1 MCLILC
7 FGTLLFALYLDN
19 YGHGFVMS
27 VCKRFFFASILHAA
41 ANNQA
46 ECCFQFISL
55 VNRDCS
61 SLLVQGD
68 RWANYDDCMSYEEE
82 CKFVVSWW
90 RRLNGMDEPPRKT
103 MFVPNIMV
111 LKKAVLAVRNEA
123 EKCAAVNNSQPQQ
136 SVYVTFKLLLVFI
149 TRLVTLYCAGV
160 RKPKT
165 FVRIVVRR
173 CHAAAEGCCDRL
185 VCFPAC

>member
-1 MCLILC
+1 MCLILLSVPC
-7 FGTLLFALYLDN
+7 YLRRNWVIVDMVLLCRCA
-19 YGHGFVMS
+19 S
-27 VCKRFFFASILHAA
+27 VSSLLTFCMLLPTIMQKVASSL
-41 ANNQA
+41 
-46 ECCFQFISL
+46 SL

-61 SLLVQGD
+61 SLLVQGEC
-68 RWANYDDCMSYEEE
+68 WANYDDCMSYEEE
-82 CKFVVSWW
+82 CKFVVCWW

-103 MFVPNIMV
+103 MFVPNIMG